1 MDQPVPE
8 AISSGGALPPISLS
22 QRQVELCGRLDSF
35 HTLYNLRVKPSDMFR
50 GALFASREECR
61 SNPDWIA
68 QAANS
73 LREILYPFY
82 SREVDGVPTN
92 KKEVLQKYGS
102 VRADDTAITEMG
114 RLYGKLNA
122 LTHHGNAEKSKVDFP
137 AFTPTDFAGLL
148 DNFERVMFDT
158 LARQVD
164 VHKDIDA
171 ILAAGVPPTTG
182 EKSV

>member
-1 MDQPVPE
+1 
-8 AISSGGALPPISLS
+8 
-22 QRQVELCGRLDSF
+22 
-35 HTLYNLRVKPSDMFR
+35 MFR
-50 GALFASREECR
+50 GAVFAAREECR
-61 SNPDWIA
+61 GNPDWIA

-102 VRADDTAITEMG
+102 VRADDNTITEMG

-122 LTHHGNAEKSKVDFP
+122 LTHHGNADKSKVDFS
-137 AFTPTDFAGLL
+137 AFTPTEFAELL

-164 VHKDIDA
+164 VHQEIDS
-171 ILAAGVPPTTG
+171 ILAAGIPSTHQ
-182 EKSV
+182 EKGV